1 MFEDID
7 SEEDEV
13 KLLSNF
19 VERFLIRIRL
29 KCTYSIGILLPFL
42 HARKILVR
50 QHESEKWSQF
60 RLKHFFFQN
69 QREILKI
76 ED

>member
-1 MFEDID
+1 MFEDIE

-19 VERFLIRIRL
+19 VERFLIRRRFECIYL
-29 KCTYSIGILLPFL
+29 LGILLPFL

-50 QHESEKWSQF
+50 QYESEKWSQF
-60 RLKHFFFQN
+60 R
-69 QREILKI
+69 
-76 ED
+76 